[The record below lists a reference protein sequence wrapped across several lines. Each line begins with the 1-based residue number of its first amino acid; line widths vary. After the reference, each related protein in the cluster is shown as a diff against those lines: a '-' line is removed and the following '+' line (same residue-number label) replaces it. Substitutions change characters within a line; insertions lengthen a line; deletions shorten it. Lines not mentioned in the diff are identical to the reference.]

1 MALTFTHEYTV
12 NDKDIKETYS
22 ISNKLVSEECY
33 HKLLSDYTDNLV
45 YKQPLSNIQCKAM
58 VGQSK
63 NLKDVV
69 KHIRK
74 LKINDAARFL
84 QYVLEENFMSAY
96 NISTVDTLRNNANML
111 NQIADQV
118 EETEFDYDD
127 LDE

>member
-1 MALTFTHEYTV
+1 MALTFTHKYTV

-22 ISNKLVSEECY
+22 ISEKPVSEECY

-58 VGQSK
+58 FGQAKS
-63 NLKDVV
+63 LKDVV

-74 LKINDAARFL
+74 LKINDATRFL
-84 QYVLEENFMSAY
+84 SYLLEEQFMSGY
-96 NISTVDTLRNNANML
+96 NISTVDTLRNNADIL